1 MEKSESLDNES
12 DESCSVHFRYFFF
25 LLRLM
30 IFHSLYFLSL
40 DESDSL
46 DDESDKLGSDSGS
59 SGTYSS
65 RAFSL
70 RAEESVVGVLGS
82 GVFAPI
88 GVNSVAGIFASD

>member
-1 MEKSESLDNES
+1 MVFLLVIASFSFIITFLEKSESLDNES

-46 DDESDKLGSDSGS
+46 DDESDKLGSESGS
-59 SGTYSS
+59 SGT
-65 RAFSL
+65 
-70 RAEESVVGVLGS
+70 
-82 GVFAPI
+82 
-88 GVNSVAGIFASD
+88 